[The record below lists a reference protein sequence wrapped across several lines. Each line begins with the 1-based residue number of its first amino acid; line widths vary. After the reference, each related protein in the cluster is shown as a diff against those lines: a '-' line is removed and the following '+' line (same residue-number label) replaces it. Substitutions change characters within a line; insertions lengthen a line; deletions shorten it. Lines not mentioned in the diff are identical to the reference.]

1 MKGWKIMVGGYDGGS
16 YFVALI
22 LEAII
27 VLIFA
32 HVTGM
37 WAIIVMIFAHVTGM
51 WDIIWMLG
59 RKIGESL

>member
-1 MKGWKIMVGGYDGGS
+1 MRGWKVINGRDTGGS

-22 LEAII
+22 LGGII

-37 WAIIVMIFAHVTGM
+37 WDLL
-51 WDIIWMLG
+51 WYLG
-59 RKIGESL
+59 RKVGEGLQALGI